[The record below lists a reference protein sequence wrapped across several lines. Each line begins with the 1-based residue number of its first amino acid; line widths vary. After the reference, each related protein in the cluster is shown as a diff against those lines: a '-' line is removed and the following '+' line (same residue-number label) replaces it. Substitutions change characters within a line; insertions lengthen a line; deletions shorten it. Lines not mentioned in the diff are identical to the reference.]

1 MAALP
6 KLDMLDWDLDAVLNS
21 QTSSHK
27 GYSQFTPLASQHSA
41 SSAKNASN
49 MSINLPA
56 SSHGSIGLLDFG
68 HSPAPHK
75 PVQFPGAEASDLN
88 LFGDDERLGIGLEID
103 ANGNMIEIFGE
114 EPELPPLPGMS
125 NDQAILGHNVPRG
138 SDNDAEP
145 FILGEEAALPDAE
158 AFPVNQA
165 PEKTSI
171 QRAASGSSEPRST
184 GPEQAAAPSR
194 RRRRRK
200 ANAMLDTREFFS
212 RVELKA
218 QMRNYLRNMDAQR
231 KRRKLNT
238 LAQAKQIAAALVYGN
253 GIAGV
258 GIAFDAEAQFVHP
271 LAHEFSGDKL
281 RASLFGVDATGQ
293 RASARGRRRG
303 RSAAFGDDED
313 ESHEARNAKHQKH
326 DEAEGE
332 RFLHGSEGNP
342 LIPEDIGPEMGM
354 DEARAMGDNHS
365 STMMPWSR
373 AGSVVPG
380 SSVRGSAKKPS
391 PLPGRLGSVIHSIER
406 HSDPADHGMEDLG
419 GHFPSV
425 NS

>member
-6 KLDMLDWDLDAVLNS
+6 KLDMLDWDLDAVLDT

-27 GYSQFTPLASQHSA
+27 GYSQFTPLASQHSV

-49 MSINLPA
+49 MSINLPD

-68 HSPAPHK
+68 HSPAPYK
-75 PVQFPGAEASDLN
+75 PIQFPGAEASDLN

-125 NDQAILGHNVPRG
+125 NDQVVLGHNAPRG

-145 FILGEEAALPDAE
+145 FIVGEEAALPHAE

-165 PEKTSI
+165 PEQTSI
-171 QRAASGSSEPRST
+171 ERVGSESSEPQST
-184 GPEQAAAPSR
+184 GSEQAAAPSR

-200 ANAMLDTREFFS
+200 ANVMLDTHEVLS
-212 RVELKA
+212 RIELKA
-218 QMRNYLRNMDAQR
+218 RMRNYLQNMDAQR
-231 KRRKLNT
+231 KRRKLNP
-238 LAQAKQIAAALVYGN
+238 LAQAKQIAAALIYGN
-253 GIAGV
+253 GIADV
-258 GIAFDAEAQFVHP
+258 GIAFDSEAQLVLP
-271 LAHEFSGDKL
+271 LAHEFSGDIL

-293 RASARGRRRG
+293 RALAKGRRRG

-313 ESHEARNAKHQKH
+313 GNDETRNAKHPKH
-326 DEAEGE
+326 DDAEVE

-342 LIPEDIGPEMGM
+342 LLPEDIGPEMGM
-354 DEARAMGDNHS
+354 DEARALGDHHS

-380 SSVRGSAKKPS
+380 SSVRGSSKKPS
-391 PLPGRLGSVIHSIER
+391 PLPVRLGSVVHSIER
-406 HSDPADHGMEDLG
+406 HSDPGDHGMEDLG
-419 GHFPSV
+419 GHFPSA